1 MEIAHRLKACSTI
14 VCGSFIHYYTD
25 DTINSGPK
33 MYSEEY
39 LLKQMIVNLKEQ
51 IKKANQKDHVRTLN
65 GYERAEVIQQHM
77 LDNYKVDQFALF
89 FTTVFSRSQ
98 WDHGSYKKLH
108 KLIRQIGFT
117 IDDSEEI
124 YNSKNE
130 TYVYP
135 CYAPTYR
142 VLKFLDK
149 YDDKGELLKK
159 KDEEGEEVEKP
170 KRSRKKEA
178 LAA

>member
-14 VCGSFIHYYTD
+14 VCGSFIYYHTD
-25 DTINSGPK
+25 SRINSGPK
-33 MYSEEY
+33 TYSEEY
-39 LLKQMIVNLKEQ
+39 LLKQMIVSLKEQ
-51 IKKANQKDHVRTLN
+51 IKKANQKDYVKTLN

-77 LDNYKVDQFALF
+77 LDGYKVDQFALF

-98 WDHGSYKKLH
+98 WDSSPYKKIH

-124 YNSKNE
+124 WNDKNS

-135 CYAPTYR
+135 CYAPVYR

-159 KDEEGEEVEKP
+159 KDEEGEEVKKP